1 MEFVV
6 LRKLIAG
13 ILILL
18 VASGVIKW
26 RAVEERAWLRTA
38 LFVAGGLLVV
48 FALLYQFDVIPE
60 SSTDA
65 LLK

>member
-18 VASGVIKW
+18 IASGVIKW
-26 RAVEERAWLRTA
+26 KAVEERAWLRTA
-38 LFVAGGLLVV
+38 LFVVGGLLVV

-60 SSTDA
+60 SSTDV